1 MKLKIAKA
9 VESARI
15 SQFKDEMEAFRII
28 RTSRPW
34 KDFEFRALK
43 GFFSGGLT
51 RVDESDGT
59 YTLRLVC
66 SAETEAAIF
75 RGSPHDGYQRYV
87 QVQKHMHIYST
98 AVLIVSRKSPA
109 VCVQEPDCSPCQG

>member
-1 MKLKIAKA
+1 MDSLSLLVRAHHGQQGKLNLKIARA
-9 VESARI
+9 VESGRI
-15 SQFKDEMEAFRII
+15 SHFKDEMEAFRII

-51 RVDESDGT
+51 RANGSGDAH
-59 YTLRLVC
+59 TLRLVC

-75 RGSPHDGYQRYV
+75 RGSPRDGYQRWAQIHKSIP
-87 QVQKHMHIYST
+87 QVY
-98 AVLIVSRKSPA
+98 
-109 VCVQEPDCSPCQG
+109 

>member
-1 MKLKIAKA
+1 MKIARA
-9 VESARI
+9 VESGRI
-15 SQFKDEMEAFRII
+15 SQFRDEMEAFQII

-51 RVDESDGT
+51 RAYGSGDKH
-59 YTLRLVC
+59 TLRLVC

-75 RGSPHDGYQRYV
+75 RGSPRDGYQRFALLHKYI
-87 QVQKHMHIYST
+87 HI
-98 AVLIVSRKSPA
+98 L
-109 VCVQEPDCSPCQG
+109 QEC